1 MKPQTAIIKLRNRL
15 NKSHSSD
22 YDNIMDWVA
31 VEAINKAALEVVR
44 SAIRGINILK
54 EGDEETRVKIDDL
67 QFLLKP
73 VPDFKG
79 NDNNVSFFEAKLPE
93 DYLYWK
99 RIIPYAKKGDC
110 LNQPFRSDLV
120 EEANVPEYLQ
130 DYLRKPNWDWRET
143 FHTLLNNKLRIYKD
157 GQFNIQKVDLVYYR
171 LPKKMDIQG
180 YTHEDGSSSSNQ
192 DLEFKNDVAEI
203 IIDYAASIIAGDN
216 ESLNAAQITS
226 QRTQANI

>member
-31 VEAINKAALEVVR
+31 VEAINKAALEIMR
-44 SAIRGINILK
+44 SAIRGTNMLK

-67 QFLLKP
+67 QFLLKS
-73 VPDFKG
+73 VSNFTG
-79 NDNNVSFFEAKLPE
+79 NDNNPAFFEAKLPE

-99 RIIPYAKKGDC
+99 RIIPIAKRKNCHD
-110 LNQPFRSDLV
+110 QPLRSDLV

-130 DYLRKPNWDWRET
+130 DFLRKPNWDWRET
-143 FHTLLNNKLRIYKD
+143 FHTLLGNKLRIYKD

-171 LPKKMDIQG
+171 APKKMDILG
-180 YTHEDGSSSSNQ
+180 YTHEDGTPSINQ
-192 DLEFKNDVAEI
+192 DLEFKSDVAEI

-216 ESLNAAQITS
+216 ESLNAAQITG

>member
-15 NKSHSSD
+15 NKIHSSD

-44 SAIRGINILK
+44 SGIRGINILK

-73 VPDFKG
+73 IPDFLG
-79 NDNNVSFFEAKLPE
+79 NDNNSQFWEAKLPA
-93 DYLYWK
+93 DHLFFK
-99 RIIPYAKKGDC
+99 RIIPIAKKGEC
-110 LNQPFRSDLV
+110 SNKPIRSDLV

-130 DYLRKPNWDWRET
+130 DFLRKPSWEWRET

-157 GQFNIQKVDLVYYR
+157 SQFNIQKVDLVYYR
-171 LPKKMDIQG
+171 LPKKMDIFG
-180 YTHEDGSSSSNQ
+180 YTHEDGIASTNV
-192 DLEFKNDVAEI
+192 DLEFKDDIAEI
-203 IIDYAASIIAGDN
+203 VIDYAASIIAGDI
-216 ESLNAAQITS
+216 ESPNAAQITA
-226 QRTQANI
+226 QRTQINI